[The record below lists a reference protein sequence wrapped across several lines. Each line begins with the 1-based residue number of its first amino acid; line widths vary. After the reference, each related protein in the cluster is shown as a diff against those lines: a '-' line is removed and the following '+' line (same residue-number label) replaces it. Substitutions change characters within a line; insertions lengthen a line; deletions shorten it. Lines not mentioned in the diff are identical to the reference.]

1 MNYVLMIMFRFREV
15 SLTEFCMV
23 HNWWMEY
30 PGGSSLW
37 WGPCCLCSGGSSLC
51 RGCYWLYQGGSSLHR
66 GWYWLYQGGSSLHR
80 GWYWLYQWG
89 SSLRRGE
96 TDIDCT
102 KEEIPVPYNEAHFW
116 LCSEGSFYDEALADS
131 TLDEVCVKWSFA
143 IGRK

>member
-1 MNYVLMIMFRFREV
+1 MNYVLIIMFRYREV

-30 PGGSSLW
+30 PGGNSLW
-37 WGPCCLCSGGSSLC
+37 WGLFYLCSGGSSLHRGYYWLYQWGSSLR
-51 RGCYWLYQGGSSLHR
+51 RGCYWLYQGGSSLRR
-66 GWYWLYQGGSSLHR
+66 GCYWLYQGGSSLHR

-102 KEEIPVPYNEAHFW
+102 KEEIPVQE
-116 LCSEGSFYDEALADS
+116 
-131 TLDEVCVKWSFA
+131 EVFMMKL
-143 IGRK
+143 